1 MGIFEGQTWS
11 ENCFVV
17 SAMTRTKA
25 SFLTSSFVS
34 SLGLLGALGLVLA
47 QPREAKACGGCFAP
61 QDPPTVV
68 TGHRMVMSVSP
79 TQSVLW
85 DQIQYSGEPEDF
97 AWVLPVKA
105 GARVE
110 ASTAAFFEV
119 LEANT
124 ALRVIP
130 PQLDCGGGSS
140 SGCLVS
146 NDLAAGGDFEESGN
160 PTVEVLHQ
168 GTVGPYETVT
178 LGTDEPGALNTWL
191 SEHGYNVDPSTQPI
205 IDSYVAEGFDFIALR
220 LQPGKGIQQMTPVRV
235 VMEGMNLSL
244 PLRMVGIGTGAF
256 TPIVLYV
263 LSEGRYTTANF
274 SEVAIQQSLLSWNFK
289 TSESNYTELR
299 ETALA
304 QNEGRSFLTAFAG
317 EAPFFFNDFDG
328 SDGMVAS
335 YLNQAFVNNETTT
348 QCQLGLIDASARVVN
363 PCPPGEPWDSA
374 ACGTVQEGELD
385 VRALGC
391 TGADDMAVALTG
403 LRPNLTWITRLEANL
418 PRAALDQDLTLSAS
432 ESQDYV
438 TNLPQAVIALEPEG
452 ACPSGLIPRVI
463 QPGETPRSSYFIF
476 GGMLVASAALMSR
489 RRMMR
494 SA

>member
-1 MGIFEGQTWS
+1 
-11 ENCFVV
+11 
-17 SAMTRTKA
+17 MTRTKA
-25 SFLTSSFVS
+25 SFLTSSRFCTALSS
-34 SLGLLGALGLVLA
+34 SLGLLGALGLGLA
-47 QPREAKACGGCFAP
+47 EPQEAKACGGCFAP

-140 SGCLVS
+140 SGCFAS
-146 NDLAAGGDFEESGN
+146 NDLAAGGDFEESAD

-304 QNEGRSFLTAFAG
+304 QNDGRSFLTAFAG
-317 EAPFFFNDFDG
+317 EGPFFYNDFDG
-328 SDGMVAS
+328 SNGMVAS
-335 YLNQAFVNNETTT
+335 YLNQAFTNNETTS
-348 QCQLGLIDASARVVN
+348 QCQLGSIDPSARVVN
-363 PCPPGEPWDSA
+363 PCPVGEPWDSP
-374 ACGTVQEGELD
+374 ACGTVQAGEQD
-385 VRALGC
+385 VRTLGC
-391 TGADDMAVALTG
+391 AGVDDMAVALTG

-418 PRAALDQDLTLSAS
+418 PRAALDQDLTLEASA
-432 ESQDYV
+432 SQDYV
-438 TNLPQAVIALEPEG
+438 TNQPQAVIALEPEG

-463 QPGETPRSSYFIF
+463 QPGETPRGSYFIF